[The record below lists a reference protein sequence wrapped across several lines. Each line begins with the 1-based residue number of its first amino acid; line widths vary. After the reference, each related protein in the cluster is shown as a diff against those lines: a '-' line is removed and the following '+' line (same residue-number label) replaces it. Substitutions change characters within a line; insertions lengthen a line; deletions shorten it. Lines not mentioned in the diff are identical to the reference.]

1 MSEVKVGDLA
11 PDFSLPNQDGQMVR
25 LSDYVGKSPVILFF
39 YPKDFSGN
47 CTREVCAFRDNYDV
61 FRKMGAEVIGIS
73 QGNVESH
80 QNFSSQYYLPY
91 ILLADEDGAVRNAW
105 GVPKAFGLITGRVT
119 YILDLKGIVRSRYE
133 SQININGHIQEAL
146 NTLKKIA
153 KD

>member
-1 MSEVKVGDLA
+1 LSEVKVGDLA